1 MSFEWDASSLFSHL
15 DIKEKATQQVVEQRV
30 GDATDDL
37 ARISSNI
44 APIKSGNLRQQV
56 DKSVNAKT
64 GSIVGEVTFSAVENS
79 SGYGRFNYALWT
91 HEFMD
96 SLGELSQA
104 SPGTDGYEVGS
115 KYVTRPLEGERER
128 WLKEW
133 ATGVKG
139 VLD

>member
-1 MSFEWDASSLFSHL
+1 MTFEWDASSLFSHL
-15 DIKEKATQQVVEQRV
+15 NTKEKATEKVAEQRV

-44 APIKSGNLRQQV
+44 APIKSSNLRQQV
-56 DKSVNAKT
+56 DKSVNKKT
-64 GSIVGEVTFSAVENS
+64 GSIVGEVSFSAVENS
-79 SGYGRFNYALWT
+79 SGYGRFNYALFT
-91 HEFMD
+91 HEYMT

-133 ATGVKG
+133 ATGVKE